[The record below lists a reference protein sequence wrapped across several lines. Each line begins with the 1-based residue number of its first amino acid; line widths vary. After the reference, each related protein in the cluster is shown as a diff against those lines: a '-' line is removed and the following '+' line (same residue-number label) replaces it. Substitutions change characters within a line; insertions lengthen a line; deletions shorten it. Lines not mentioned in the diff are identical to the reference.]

1 MITYK
6 ESLKKVNTALLMDR
20 LIQETNGLS
29 SEEIEKIAKR

>member
-20 LIQETNGLS
+20 LIQETS
-29 SEEIEKIAKR
+29 SISNK